1 MALTLR
7 ELRQWR
13 ENLIELRMK
22 GIREVED
29 QNGERIAYKSDNE
42 MAAAIRAVDQE
53 IASFTRRIP
62 HTIIFSTS
70 KGI

>member
-62 HTIIFSTS
+62 HTIVFSTS